1 MGAPELLALSL
12 GLSVAVAALAWVGGR
27 LVERSSADPRLRDRM
42 WGVALLLP
50 ALPPLAIGL
59 VLLTPPPVREVMLT
73 AAPDAPAPGAA
84 LDLSAA
90 ALAVLGCAG
99 LLTLARLGALLFRT
113 RRLHGVIRS
122 AGTIDAAIAGTVEAV
137 AGRLSVQAP
146 RVVVSDATPEALLA
160 GLGRPRLI
168 LPAHLATAADPAVV
182 DAIITHELAHLKRGD
197 HRTLW
202 LEELLLAL
210 LAVNPLTLLLRAR
223 RAAAREEAC
232 DALALAG
239 AGPETRRAYAQS
251 LIEALRS
258 RAGPYDAGVLPV
270 LTFTGAGRTTA
281 MHRLK
286 AVLTPAAPAG
296 RRARLGVAVAGLSL
310 LAAAGAASVAVAAQR
325 EAETRLIA
333 PPAADA
339 DKGRGAVQDQPQAVD
354 RLQETARVGEV
365 FQMRT
370 PAGRIV
376 EAWRGQPADH
386 PDYVAPSGPVLQA
399 RLGAPPVPAGRLI
412 QGTIN
417 QGPAAPF
424 AGQVAGTLV
433 NGSAGASGQ
442 GRTGAFNGVATG
454 QAERMQEVEITAHG
468 TQNRQ
473 APPPPPIA
481 RRGSD
486 QMVEVEIT
494 ARGTQ
499 NRGAPPPPPIAR
511 RDRTRPAQPGAPVPE
526 VEIVATRGVRNG
538 QQPPVAYAAPPRPGQ
553 TSAARGTGSQ
563 EQPAVTYAAPP
574 RPGQSSA
581 TRRAPPPPPPL
592 RSDRVRPARPGAP
605 TSSPPAG

>member
-73 AAPDAPAPGAA
+73 AAVPNAPTPDASP
-84 LDLSAA
+84 DLSAA
-90 ALAVLGCAG
+90 ALAVLACAG

-113 RRLHGVIRS
+113 RRLHDVIRD
-122 AGTIDAAIAGTVEAV
+122 AGSIDASVAETVEAA
-137 AGRLSVQAP
+137 AGRLAVRAP
-146 RVVVSDATPEALLA
+146 RVVVSDATPEPLLA

-168 LPAHLATAADPAVV
+168 LPAHLTDAADPAVV

-202 LEELLLAL
+202 LEECLLAL
-210 LAVNPLTLLLRAR
+210 LAANPLTLLLRAR

-258 RAGPYDAGVLPV
+258 RAGPYDAGALPV
-270 LTFTGAGRTTA
+270 LTFTGAGRTTV

-310 LAAAGAASVAVAAQR
+310 LVAAGAASVAVAAQR

-333 PPAADA
+333 PPAAADA
-339 DKGRGAVQDQPQAVD
+339 AADEARDVVQDQPQIID
-354 RLQETARVGEV
+354 RIPETARVGEV

-376 EAWRGQPADH
+376 EVWRGQPADH
-386 PDYVAPSGPVLQA
+386 PDYVAPSGPLLQA
-399 RLGAPPVPAGRLI
+399 RLGEPPVPAGRLI
-412 QGTIN
+412 QGTIS

-424 AGQVAGTLV
+424 AGQVVGTLI

-442 GRTGAFNGVATG
+442 DRTGAFNGVATG

-473 APPPPPIA
+473 APPPPPPA
-481 RRGSD
+481 GQRSQRM
-486 QMVEVEIT
+486 QEVEIT
-494 ARGTQ
+494 ARGTGSH
-499 NRGAPPPPPIAR
+499 GAPPPPPVAR
-511 RDRTRPAQPGAPVPE
+511 RDRIRPAQPGAPAPTAE
-526 VEIVATRGVRNG
+526 VEIRARNR
-538 QQPPVAYAAPPRPGQ
+538 Q
-553 TSAARGTGSQ
+553 
-563 EQPAVTYAAPP
+563 
-574 RPGQSSA
+574 
-581 TRRAPPPPPPL
+581 APPPPPPML
-592 RSDRVRPARPGAP
+592 RIRPARPGAP